1 MKLILPSPLHSYT
14 GGVAAMECQGAT
26 LDEALQALD
35 RRFPGIRFRMIDE
48 QGRIRTHLRI
58 YADGQPVTRLEAPL
72 AGVGELLVIAA
83 LSGG

>member
-14 GGVAAMECQGAT
+14 QGVARLECQGAT
-26 LDEALQALD
+26 LDEVLQALD
-35 RRFPGIRFRMIDE
+35 RRFPGIRFRMLDE
-48 QGRIRTHLRI
+48 QGCIRVHLRI

-72 AGVGELLVIAA
+72 AGVDELLVIAA